1 MSVEMSTALTEK
13 RINELAHEKAEP
25 DWLLDWRLKAFRAFE
40 AAKLPKWDRTNI
52 DFIRFETIEPFRAPA
67 FSGDGKDLPADLQ
80 KVVQSVDED
89 GALLIQLDSGIAFRQ
104 LPKELAEQG
113 VIFTSLEEAA
123 REHPELVRE
132 HLGQVILP
140 DEDKLLALHAA
151 FAAGGA
157 FVYVPKNVK
166 VKQPLQFYVYS
177 ETDGLGL
184 FPHILIVA
192 DEGSEVAFVDSYRSG
207 EADNH
212 IVSQA
217 FEIVAKDNARVTLG
231 TVQGWGERTVA
242 FHTRRARIG
251 RDASVKLT
259 LGELGSQLTRSSNRM
274 FLDGDG
280 SEARALM
287 VFFGD
292 QEQHLDVGLVM
303 THVGE
308 HTTSDMLTKGV
319 LKDKARGV
327 YRALTDIED
336 KARNT
341 TAFQRENTLV
351 LSPEARIDAIPGL
364 EIEETEVQAGHA
376 ATVGQIDEDELFY
389 LMSRG
394 LTEQA
399 ATKLVVDGFFDP
411 ILQRIPLESARVELQ
426 ALIDRK
432 MLR

>member
-13 RINELAHEKAEP
+13 RITELAQEKAEP
-25 DWLLDWRLKAFRAFE
+25 EWLLDWRLEAFRAFE
-40 AAKLPKWDRTNI
+40 AASLPKWDRTNI
-52 DFIRFETIEPFRAPA
+52 DFIRFETIEPYRAPA
-67 FSGDGKDLPADLQ
+67 VSGDVTNLPAELQ
-80 KVVQSVDED
+80 QVVQAVDKD
-89 GALLIQLDSGIAFRQ
+89 GALLIQVDSGIAYRQ
-104 LPKELAEQG
+104 LPKELEEQG

-123 REHPELVRE
+123 REHPDLVRE
-132 HLGQVILP
+132 HLGQVIP
-140 DEDKLLALHAA
+140 ADEDKLLALHAA
-151 FAAGGA
+151 FASGGA
-157 FVYVPKNVK
+157 FVYVPKNVQ
-166 VKQPLQFYVYS
+166 VKEPLQFYVYS

-184 FPHILIVA
+184 FPHLLIVA
-192 DEGSEVAFVDSYRSG
+192 DEGSEVTFFDNYRSG
-207 EADNH
+207 DADSH

-217 FEIVAKDNARVTLG
+217 VEVVAKDNARVTLG
-231 TVQGWGERTVA
+231 TIQGWGDRTVA
-242 FHTRRARIG
+242 FHTRRGRIG
-251 RDASVKLT
+251 RDAAVNLT
-259 LGELGSQLTRSSNRM
+259 LGELGGQLGRSSNRM

-280 SEARALM
+280 SESRALM

-308 HTTSDMLTKGV
+308 YTTSDMLTKGV

-351 LSPEARIDAIPGL
+351 LSHEARIDAIPGL

-376 ATVGQIDEDELFY
+376 ATVGQIDEEELFY

-394 LTEQA
+394 LPEQA

-411 ILQRIPLESARVELQ
+411 ILQRIPLETARTALQ

-432 MLR
+432 MFR

>member
-1 MSVEMSTALTEK
+1 MSVEMSAALTEK
-13 RINELAHEKAEP
+13 RITELAREKAEP

-40 AAKLPKWDRTNI
+40 AASLPKWDRTKI
-52 DFIRFETIEPFRAPA
+52 DSVQFESINPYQAPA
-67 FSGDGKDLPADLQ
+67 FSGDGTDLPADLQ
-80 KVVQSVDED
+80 KVVETAGEN
-89 GALLIQLDSGIAFRQ
+89 GAVLIQVDSGVAYRQ
-104 LPKELAEQG
+104 IPKALEEQG

-123 REHPELVRE
+123 QKHPELVQE
-132 HLGQVILP
+132 HLGQVVP
-140 DEDKLLALHAA
+140 ADEDKLLALHAA

-166 VKQPLQFYVYS
+166 VEEPLQFYVYS

-184 FPHILIVA
+184 FPHVLIVA
-192 DEGSEVAFVDSYRSG
+192 DEGSEVTFFDNYRSSDTG
-207 EADNH
+207 TH
-212 IVSQA
+212 VVSQA
-217 FEIVAKDNARVTLG
+217 FEVVAKANAHVTLG
-231 TVQGWGERTVA
+231 TIQGWGDQTTA
-242 FHTRRARIG
+242 FHTRRGRIAQDG
-251 RDASVKLT
+251 SVKIT
-259 LGELGSQLTRSSNRM
+259 LGELGGGLGRSSNRM

-292 QEQHLDVGLVM
+292 QQQHLDVGLVM
-303 THVGE
+303 THIGE

-341 TAFQRENTLV
+341 TAFQRENTLL
-351 LSPEARIDAIPGL
+351 LSPQARIDAIPEL

-376 ATVGQIDEDELFY
+376 ATVGQIDEEELFY

-394 LTEQA
+394 LTEQS

-411 ILQRIPLESARVELQ
+411 ILQRIPLEAARIELQ
-426 ALIDRK
+426 SLIDRK
-432 MLR
+432 MFR

>member
-13 RINELAHEKAEP
+13 RINELAQEKSEP
-25 DWLLDWRLKAFRAFE
+25 TWLLDWRLKAFRVFE
-40 AAKLPKWDRTNI
+40 GADLPKWDRTNI
-52 DFIRFETIEPFRAPA
+52 DFVRFETIEPYRAPVV
-67 FSGDGKDLPADLQ
+67 SVDGKGLPADLQ
-80 KVVQSVDED
+80 KMVQSVDQD
-89 GALLIQLDSGIAFRQ
+89 VALLIQVDSGIAYRR
-104 LPKELAEQG
+104 LPKELEEQG

-123 REHPELVRE
+123 REYPELVQE
-132 HLGQVILP
+132 YLGQVIP
-140 DEDKLLALHAA
+140 ADEDKLLALHAA

-184 FPHILIVA
+184 FPHVLIVA
-192 DEGSEVAFVDSYRSG
+192 DEGAEVAFFDSYRSG
-207 EADNH
+207 DTDNH

-217 FEIVAKDNARVTLG
+217 FEIVAKDNARITLG
-231 TVQGWGERTVA
+231 TVQGWGDRTVA

-259 LGELGSQLTRSSNRM
+259 LGELGSQLTRSSNCM
-274 FLDGDG
+274 VLNGDG
-280 SEARALM
+280 SEARALV

-319 LKDKARGV
+319 VKDKARGV

-341 TAFQRENTLV
+341 TAFQRENTLI

-376 ATVGQIDEDELFY
+376 ATVGQIDEEELFY

-411 ILQRIPLESARVELQ
+411 ILQRIPLETARAELQ

-432 MLR
+432 MFR